1 MRFLVIF
8 GRQTCCTRFLYST
21 LSDHHIFFHANFLAC
36 GCIRVRFLRLNFFTF
51 RQNEYSASFEPL
63 SYSGH
68 TKLNNQQFTL
78 EINSSACAH
87 APFTTR
93 QHMDGPSNP
102 RADPRNCRAGTYR
115 AGVSWALLP
124 CDGHGQAVKLKNVI
138 GWAGPRHI
146 VWKNDGPGRAAAFQ
160 IKV

>member
-1 MRFLVIF
+1 MLSSADRPVALISYTLRYRITIF
-8 GRQTCCTRFLYST
+8 
-21 LSDHHIFFHANFLAC
+21 FFHASFLGC

-51 RQNEYSASFEPL
+51 RKNEYSASFEPL